1 MLKLVEIINTMPKRV
16 CRVVL
21 FAESKD
27 DISQK
32 ALDEFQN
39 KAEFTVAG
47 GSFIYN
53 SDKEISVTAT
63 DGLLLPVSK
72 YSITSFISLDTLREV
87 GLTKTVTTQEGVSD
101 EYHSWNIPGFKSVDF
116 TDWDT
121 INDVEMKRSCLGN
134 LLGMSLMNAGI
145 GIKKVSELPD
155 FIQQGNIQDDETF
168 EAFIIPTTGSKS
180 ILLNV
185 EEGNYKELFVA
196 DYSLSGLL
204 KTMTVAEIKAAI
216 EQGNAPEWY
225 NVGKYK

>member
-32 ALDEFQN
+32 GLDEFQD
-39 KAEFTVAG
+39 KAGFTVAG
-47 GSFIYN
+47 GSFIYDSN
-53 SDKEISVTAT
+53 KEISVTAT
-63 DGLLLPVSK
+63 DGLLLPLLK
-72 YSITSFISLDTLREV
+72 YSITRFISLDTLREV
-87 GLTKTVTTQEGVSD
+87 GLTKEVDISGEIR
-101 EYHSWNIPGFKSVDF
+101 EYSSWNTPGFKSVDF
-116 TDWDT
+116 TEWDT
-121 INDVEMKRSCLGN
+121 INDEEMKRSCLDN
-134 LLGMSLMNAGI
+134 LLGMSLENAGI
-145 GIKKVSELPD
+145 GIKKVSELPT
-155 FIQQGNIQDDETF
+155 FIQENSIPDDSTF

-185 EEGNYKELFVA
+185 EVGNYSELFVA
-196 DYSLSGLL
+196 DYSLGGLL
-204 KTMTVAEIKAAI
+204 KTMTVAEIKSAI

>member
-32 ALDEFQN
+32 ALDEFQD
-39 KAEFTVAG
+39 KAGFTVAG
-47 GSFIYN
+47 GSFIYD

-63 DGLLLPVSK
+63 DGLLLPLLK
-72 YSITSFISLDTLREV
+72 YSITGFISLDTLKQV
-87 GLTKTVTTQEGVSD
+87 GLIKTVDIEGVPT
-101 EYHSWNIPGFKSVDF
+101 EYASWNTPGFKSVDF
-116 TDWDT
+116 TEWDT
-121 INDVEMKRSCLGN
+121 INDVEMKRSCLDN
-134 LLGMSLMNAGI
+134 LLSISLENTGI
-145 GIKKVSELPD
+145 GIKNVSEILQ
-155 FIQQGNIQDDETF
+155 FIQENSIPDDSELSSI
-168 EAFIIPTTGSKS
+168 IIPTTGSKS

-185 EEGNYKELFVA
+185 EVGNYSELFVA
-196 DYSLSGLL
+196 DYSLGGLL
-204 KTMTVAEIKAAI
+204 KTMTVAEIKSAI